1 MNSSIFT
8 CNSCGTEF
16 KTSDLQRYHMKTEW
30 HRYNL
35 KRRMAQL
42 PPITSD
48 EFAEKLQMSKQEQ
61 EANPVDEF
69 GFAMLNRSNDH
80 SKHSKKKQYHN
91 HHNNNHHDS
100 YTDEELLGVSNSKVN
115 ISQDYKQDE
124 LELKRIVSETESVS
138 SEFSQLSFDTEY
150 NNTDL
155 DEDTVSEYS
164 FTSESNFGSDYST
177 EDNETDDNKSQ
188 VGESVDNSLSH
199 TCCLYCG
206 IDNKEVER
214 NIRHMFRSHGLYIP
228 ERSYL
233 VDLPGL
239 LDFLINT
246 IVVDYACLCCNY
258 VGKSLKSI
266 RDHMNSKRHCRMPYE
281 TSFEKDMFAPFYDYS
296 SLTEK
301 PITKP
306 KSTKKIHFQVDEE
319 EPNNHESDDY
329 LQSDSRGTSST
340 HNRKI
345 PSTTSH
351 RPIRTATVT
360 AQDRRMISGITEK
373 QYKSGLKKMQ
383 QLEKRAHDDY
393 LRKTAKR
400 INFQPHYRD
409 ELLQ

>member
-1 MNSSIFT
+1 MNSSMFT

-16 KTSDLQRYHMKTEW
+16 KTGDLQRYHMKTEW

-42 PPITSD
+42 PPVTSD
-48 EFAEKLQMSKQEQ
+48 EFAEKLLLSKQEQ

-69 GFAMLNRSNDH
+69 GFAMLNTPNDH
-80 SKHSKKKQYHN
+80 FKHSKKKYHHHIH
-91 HHNNNHHDS
+91 HHNNNEGDDHGLSISD
-100 YTDEELLGVSNSKVN
+100 SKVKA
-115 ISQDYKQDE
+115 SQDYKHDE
-124 LELKRIVSETESVS
+124 LELKRIISEAESIG

-150 NNTDL
+150 TNTDL

-164 FTSESNFGSDYST
+164 FTSESNFGSDYPT
-177 EDNETDDNKSQ
+177 EEDETDDNNSQ
-188 VGESVDNSLSH
+188 IGENVDNSLSH

-206 IDNKEVER
+206 MDNKEVER

-281 TSFEKDMFAPFYDYS
+281 TSFEKEMFAPFYDYS
-296 SLTEK
+296 SLKEK
-301 PITKP
+301 PIVKS
-306 KSTKKIHFQVDEE
+306 KSTRKIHFQIDQE
-319 EPNNHESDDY
+319 EPENNKIDDNP
-329 LQSDSRGTSST
+329 QPDSEKVST
-340 HNRKI
+340 PNSREKI
-345 PSTTSH
+345 SANTPRHT
-351 RPIRTATVT
+351 IRTVVITAEDKRTV
-360 AQDRRMISGITEK
+360 SGITEK

-383 QLEKRAHDDY
+383 QLERRARDDY

>member
-1 MNSSIFT
+1 MFT

-61 EANPVDEF
+61 ETNPVDEF
-69 GFAMLNRSNDH
+69 GFAMLNSSNDY
-80 SKHSKKKQYHN
+80 SKQSRKKHHHHN
-91 HHNNNHHDS
+91 HNHNHHDS
-100 YTDEELLGVSNSKVN
+100 YGAEKELGIFNSKVK
-115 ISQDYKQDE
+115 ISQDYKRDE
-124 LELKRIVSETESVS
+124 LELKRIVSETESIG

-155 DEDTVSEYS
+155 DEETVSEYS

-177 EDNETDDNKSQ
+177 EEDETDDNGSRI
-188 VGESVDNSLSH
+188 GEGVDNSLSH

-301 PITKP
+301 PIMKTK
-306 KSTKKIHFQVDEE
+306 SAKKIHFQVDETE
-319 EPNNHESDDY
+319 TNKKETDDY
-329 LQSDSRGTSST
+329 PQSDSGKISSS
-340 HNRKI
+340 NNKKI
-345 PSTTSH
+345 PSIKAR
-351 RPIRTATVT
+351 RPIRTAVVT
-360 AQDRRMISGITEK
+360 AQDRRMVSGITEK

-383 QLEKRAHDDY
+383 QLEQRAHADY
-393 LRKTAKR
+393 LRKTSKR